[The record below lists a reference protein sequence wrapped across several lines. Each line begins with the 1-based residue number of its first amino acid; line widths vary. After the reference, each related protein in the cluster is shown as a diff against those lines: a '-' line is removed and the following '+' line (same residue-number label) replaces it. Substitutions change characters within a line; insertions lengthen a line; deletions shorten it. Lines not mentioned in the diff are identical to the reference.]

1 LLSSHSLNAVRLLQE
16 NAELN
21 GVELEARR
29 KLQSEPT
36 VFSQSVGCP
45 VQLGELLSPDGS
57 MRMAKLDDLI
67 DRVEVIKI
75 DVEGMISTRC
85 SQGGGLSTATVQ

>member
-1 LLSSHSLNAVRLLQE
+1 MQLGSCRRTPNSTASSWRP
-16 NAELN
+16 
-21 GVELEARR
+21 GR